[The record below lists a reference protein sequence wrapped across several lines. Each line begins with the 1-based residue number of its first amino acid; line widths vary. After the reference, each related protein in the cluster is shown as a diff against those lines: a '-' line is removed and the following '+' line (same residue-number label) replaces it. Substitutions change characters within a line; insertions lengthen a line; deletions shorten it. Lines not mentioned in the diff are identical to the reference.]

1 MEMPAARNR
10 TQARGIGKSVVDLRR
25 LRYFLAV
32 CDYGGFTKA
41 AIAIGIAQPAL
52 TRQIKLL
59 EKEVGQIL
67 IERTGRGARPSHQG
81 RFLLARSRQHLE
93 GLDGALRDL
102 RQAFTAPRGSVTLG
116 VCPSIAPFFLEDLIE
131 HVERHH
137 PNIVL
142 SIIQAYSGDLKNLME
157 AGRIEIAL
165 TYRAPT
171 AKNFASIDLLSERLV
186 LVSGSAAPSRSGSCT
201 LAELPGLK
209 LILPSKIH
217 ALRGIIDRVC
227 GCNNV
232 AIEPDLELDSLDAV
246 KASLIEN
253 TAGRYTILPY
263 HSVLREVNRGE
274 LTCAEFAEPDMQRTI
289 AAVRPRR
296 PLNPEAVARLC
307 DRLALRAIELKRIL
321 PTVF

>member
-1 MEMPAARNR
+1 MPTARNR
-10 TQARGIGKSVVDLRR
+10 TQGLNIGGKPAVDLRR

-59 EKEVGQIL
+59 EKEVGQTL
-67 IERTGRGARPSHQG
+67 IERTGRGARPSDQG

-116 VCPSIAPFFLEDLIE
+116 VCPSIAPFFLEDLVQ

-137 PNIVL
+137 PNIML

-165 TYRAPT
+165 TYRA
-171 AKNFASIDLLSERLV
+171 AMAESFASIDLLSERLV
-186 LVSGSAAPSRSGSCT
+186 LVSGSAATARSGSCT
-201 LAELPGLK
+201 LAELVGLK

-227 GCNNV
+227 ACNNI

-263 HSVLREVNRGE
+263 HSVQPELSRGE
-274 LTCAEFAEPDMQRTI
+274 LTCAEFDEPEMQRTI
-289 AAVRPRR
+289 AAVRSPR
-296 PLNPEAVARLC
+296 PHNPDAVERLC
-307 DRLALRAIELKRIL
+307 ERLVLRAHELKQIL
-321 PTVF
+321 STVF

>member
-1 MEMPAARNR
+1 MPAARSR
-10 TQARGIGKSVVDLRR
+10 TQSFGVEKPAVDLRR

-32 CDYGGFTKA
+32 CDHGGFTKA

-59 EKEVGQIL
+59 EEEVGQTL
-67 IERTGRGARPSHQG
+67 IERTGRGARPSDQG

-102 RQAFTAPRGSVTLG
+102 RRAFTTPRGSVTLG
-116 VCPSIAPFFLEDLIE
+116 VCPSIAPFFLEDLIQ

-137 PNIVL
+137 PNVVL
-142 SIIQAYSGDLKNLME
+142 SVIQAYSGDLKNLMD

-171 AKNFASIDLLSERLV
+171 AQSFASTDLLSERLV
-186 LVSGSAAPSRSGSCT
+186 LVSGSAAARCSGFRT
-201 LAELPGLK
+201 LAELTGLK

-217 ALRGIIDRVC
+217 ALRGIIDHVC
-227 GCNNV
+227 ARNNI

-253 TAGRYTILPY
+253 TAERYTILPY
-263 HSVLREVNRGE
+263 HSVQPEVNRGE
-274 LTCAEFAEPDMQRTI
+274 LTCAEFDEPDMQRTI
-289 AAVRPRR
+289 AVVCPGRPR
-296 PLNPEAVARLC
+296 NAEAVARLC
-307 DRLALRAIELKRIL
+307 ERLALRAQELKQIL